1 MTLCDAS
8 PLVALINAGDS
19 NHARCL
25 AALPKLSGPLLTT
38 WSCFT
43 EAMYL
48 LGRYGGWA
56 AQNELWGYVSDKLLV
71 FHPIGETEQERMRD
85 LMEQY
90 RDTPMDLAD
99 ASPIYFFRLTP
110 KSGGKFL

>member
-1 MTLCDAS
+1 
-8 PLVALINAGDS
+8 
-19 NHARCL
+19 
-25 AALPKLSGPLLTT
+25 
-38 WSCFT
+38 
-43 EAMYL
+43 MYL

-71 FHPIGETEQERMRD
+71 FHPIGETEQERMRE

-99 ASPIYFFRLTP
+99 ASPIYFFRPTP